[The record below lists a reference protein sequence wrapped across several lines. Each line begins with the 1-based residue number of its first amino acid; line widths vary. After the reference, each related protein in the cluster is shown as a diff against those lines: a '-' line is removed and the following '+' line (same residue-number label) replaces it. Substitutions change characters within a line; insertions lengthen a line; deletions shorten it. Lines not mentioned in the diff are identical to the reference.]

1 MIIEL
6 KKELSKLSGVD
17 FFNPKYRD
25 VFKKYFPNDESTDVE
40 NTNEEERLKEVIGED
55 SYEELTEET
64 SNESENI
71 DETNADVDD
80 NSSDTEE
87 NEDVSNIEQNKVE
100 ENEETNFSDGSS
112 TADKV
117 ESGSEKDEGSK
128 DTETNED
135 KDKELLETKVELELV
150 KAGVRDDRLESA
162 RKLFMDDIKSLND
175 LDKLKDLIKQYPEW
189 LKDKKNTARP
199 FGMPLDNTD
208 DGLTAEEKRLKAMG
222 INPRD

>member
-1 MIIEL
+1 MIVEL

-25 VFKKYFPNDESTDVE
+25 VFKKYFPNDDVSE
-40 NTNEEERLKEVIGED
+40 ENNTNEEERLKEVIGDET
-55 SYEELTEET
+55 YNELTDDTTVEDVNSDE
-64 SNESENI
+64 ESENDDLEKENVDNEDIVKDDETDEDQNNEPQDLETNSEI
-71 DETNADVDD
+71 DEDKVDNNA
-80 NSSDTEE
+80 
-87 NEDVSNIEQNKVE
+87 EDVGVIN
-100 ENEETNFSDGSS
+100 ENNS
-112 TADKV
+112 
-117 ESGSEKDEGSK
+117 
-128 DTETNED
+128 D

-150 KAGVRDDRLESA
+150 KAGVREDRLESA

-189 LKDKKNTARP
+189 LKEKKPAVVP
-199 FGMPLDNTD
+199 FGMPLDNTN

>member
-25 VFKKYFPNDESTDVE
+25 VFKKYFPNDESTDAE
-40 NTNEEERLKEVIGED
+40 NTNEEDRLKEVIGED

-64 SNESENI
+64 SNETENI

-87 NEDVSNIEQNKVE
+87 NEDISNVEQDQVE
-100 ENEETNFSDGSS
+100 ENEETDAVEESLSE
-112 TADKV
+112 DKV
-117 ESGSEKDEGSK
+117 ESEAEKNEESK
-128 DTETNED
+128 DTETSED

-162 RKLFMDDIKSLND
+162 RKLFMEDIKSLND